1 MVFFLFF
8 LLLLKTCCCQ
18 TSFQQIHIHV
28 YYIYILTIQVSDMQ
42 VLYLYTIHIQYSAL
56 QLFYIVM
63 QLLNRPYFFY
73 ALLVIVSPSGCG
85 SQRRCCPFTY
95 GNLQVL
101 FWGLDI
107 FYFLGLF
114 VCLNLLLGRTSHRGG
129 RSAFLSLPPLLSSY
143 HKHIPIWAAMSVC
156 IFLFLLLCFLSDRME
171 NQITT

>member
-63 QLLNRPYFFY
+63 QLLNRPYFLCSSSDCDSLRLRQPEEVLSLHLWEPPGS
-73 ALLVIVSPSGCG
+73 LLGFGYFLFFGAFCVFKSLAGENF
-85 SQRRCCPFTY
+85 SQRRKKCISVFPSPAEQLPQTY
-95 GNLQVL
+95 SYLSSH
-101 FWGLDI
+101 
-107 FYFLGLF
+107 
-114 VCLNLLLGRTSHRGG
+114 VCLH
-129 RSAFLSLPPLLSSY
+129 LPVSTALF
-143 HKHIPIWAAMSVC
+143 PI
-156 IFLFLLLCFLSDRME
+156 
-171 NQITT
+171 